1 VTAATTPTAD
11 RSNEFD
17 GTGRLVLGAAM
28 LAAGLT
34 GPGQTIGVS
43 VFTDHFVDDLGLG
56 RSTVS
61 TAYLVGTLGGAMF
74 LPTVGRAV
82 DRIGV
87 RRAQMVIGVAF
98 AGALAYMSSVQSL
111 VMLALGFFGIRF
123 LGQGSLSLVATV
135 TVSLGFDK
143 RRGTALGIY
152 AVGTSALMACVP
164 ILLAWSIRSTS
175 WRTTWLIAAGVI
187 AATVAPLALVA
198 LRSLPEGTR
207 RPTPA
212 SAVPVG
218 RSLDRGEAIRTRGF
232 WIVAAVSSTAGL
244 VVTAFNFHQI
254 DLLGEAGLSA
264 EAAAALFAPQVIGS
278 TLTGF
283 GSGWISDRIGTRFL
297 PSAAMVVLFSAHLVG
312 AGVGPGATVV
322 MYSVLI
328 GAAAGSIRTI
338 TATLLPRWFGTAH
351 LGSIQG
357 ALTFLGVAAS
367 AIGPVALS
375 IARDVTG
382 SYPPALLMLGALPAA
397 AALFALADPA
407 VESLD

>member
-1 VTAATTPTAD
+1 MTATATTASRP
-11 RSNEFD
+11 NEFD
-17 GTGRLVLGAAM
+17 RTGRVVLGAAM

-43 VFTDHFVDDLGLG
+43 VFTDHFVGDLDLG

-61 TAYLVGTLGGAMF
+61 SAYLVGTLGGALL
-74 LPTVGRAV
+74 LPTIGRTV

-87 RRAQMVIGVAF
+87 RRAQIIIGICF
-98 AGALAYMSSVQSL
+98 AAALAYMSTVGSL

-135 TVSLGFDK
+135 TVSLGFER

-152 AVGTSALMACVP
+152 AVGTSALMAAVP

-175 WRTTWLIAAGVI
+175 WRTTWLIAAAVI
-187 AATVAPLALVA
+187 AATVAPLAVVA

-207 RPTPA
+207 KPSTTAAP
-212 SAVPVG
+212 PG
-218 RSLDRGEAIRTRGF
+218 PSLDRAAAIRTRGF

-283 GSGWISDRIGTRFL
+283 GSGWISDRIGTRYL
-297 PSAAMVVLFSAHLVG
+297 PSAAMGVLFGAHLVG
-312 AGVGPGATVV
+312 AVVGPGATVV
-322 MYSVLI
+322 AYSVLI

-375 IARDVTG
+375 VTRDLTG
-382 SYPPALLMLGALPAA
+382 SYPPALLILGVLPAA
-397 AALFALADPA
+397 AAVFALADPA
-407 VESLD
+407 IDRLET